1 MKKFILLFVIGL
13 LVSAAFPV
21 AAQSPLTNFSL
32 LGGNIYFTNP
42 GNGDGTARWVETR
55 VLFGRGNDYRLLS
68 GGFFVNYNEVGSKLD
83 GFLYHDQEVAFGPAL
98 NFGSQYWS
106 ESNEI
111 WGWLNAGLKIAWDRG
126 QIESYDTEQKDKLLY
141 LFGGI
146 MFKNS
151 LGRGPFF
158 IKKFMVTYQQP
169 LKSERDASWEGNPTF
184 DSPANKGY
192 VKLVAE
198 NTFVSLPLTASES
211 LRFEPKIT
219 ASAAYEFNGSNMIYS
234 TGIGLTLAREYSQEI
249 LTLEGGVKFQQQTRP
264 IYSVGALINVV
275 ELGKAIFSK

>member
-1 MKKFILLFVIGL
+1 MKKFILLFVIGF
-13 LVSAAFPV
+13 LVSIALPV

-32 LGGNIYFTNP
+32 LGGNIYFTDP

-68 GGFFVNYNEVGSKLD
+68 GGLFVNYNEVGSKLD
-83 GFLYHDQEVAFGPAL
+83 SFLYHDQEIAFGPAL

-111 WGWLNAGLKIAWDRG
+111 WGWLNAGLKITWDRG
-126 QIESYDTEQKDKLLY
+126 QFQDYDTKQKDKLIY
-141 LFGGI
+141 AFGGI

-169 LKSERDASWEGNPTF
+169 FESERNAFWEGNPTL
-184 DSPANKGY
+184 DPPANKGY

-198 NTFVSLPLTASES
+198 NTFVSLPLTPSES

-219 ASAAYEFNGSNMIYS
+219 ASAAYEFNGQNMIYS
-234 TGIGLTLAREYSQEI
+234 AGIGLTLAREYSQEI
-249 LTLEGGVKFQQQTRP
+249 LTLEGGIKVQANARP
-264 IYSVGALINVV
+264 IYSIGALINVV
-275 ELGKAIFSK
+275 ELGKALLNK